1 MFLKKLTMALLAA
14 LTLVPLV
21 GVGANGALSPTA
33 PSVTQP
39 AEVALYGP
47 FPSKADAQACGAQY
61 YYNPNGEVI
70 AFGVQNTWLTLTWR
84 DGAVPRPVNYRGLV
98 YPIKG

>member
-1 MFLKKLTMALLAA
+1 MLLKKLTAALLAA

-21 GVGANGALSPTA
+21 GTGADGASSPTA

-39 AEVALYGP
+39 AEVASYGP
-47 FPSKADAQACGAQY
+47 FPSAADARACGAQY

-70 AFGVQNTWLTLTWR
+70 AFGNHGTWLALTWR
-84 DGAVPRPVNYRGLV
+84 DGVAPRPVSYRGLV